1 MLNYKKELAIFL
13 TNSRSDMARD
23 DNRLSNFLEVK
34 FLQNSKRLD
43 KRIKIYLADPSN
55 EKHIHDVRTSLR
67 RLDTFYSLLPKK
79 LRKRNRKLIEKC
91 KSFFRA
97 NSKIRDLDIIRKK
110 IAVLAKGA
118 PDASKLDLQLQRR
131 RKTELR
137 QALRLAKALEKISS
151 SLAIEGIPCSKIE
164 KRMNKVIE
172 RLTIR
177 IREMLPLV
185 LSDDTKKEEL
195 HSLRKNCKKLR
206 YVFEV
211 LPESYIKKYG
221 KKLDSTIG
229 GKDLKET
236 QEKLGLIHDSD
247 ITMDYLQNSR
257 QGLAKQLVNKE
268 TAERNNLYIEFV
280 KYIKE

>member
-13 TNSRSDMARD
+13 TNSRSDMARN

-34 FLQNSKRLD
+34 FLKNSKRLD
-43 KRIKIYLADPSN
+43 KRINIYLADPSN

-97 NSKIRDLDIIRKK
+97 NSKIRDLDIIRTK

-137 QALRLAKALEKISS
+137 QALRLAKTLGKIS
-151 SLAIEGIPCSKIE
+151 SLAIKGIPSSKIE
-164 KRMNKVIE
+164 KRMNKIIE

-195 HSLRKNCKKLR
+195 HSLRNDCKKLR

-211 LPESYIKKYG
+211 LPESYIKNNG
-221 KKLDSTIG
+221 KKLDGTIG
-229 GKDLKET
+229 GKDLKEI

-247 ITMDYLQNSR
+247 ITVDYLQNSR

-268 TAERNNLYIEFV
+268 AVERHNLYMGFV
-280 KYIKE
+280 KYMKE

>member
-1 MLNYKKELAIFL
+1 MLNYKKELVIFL

-34 FLQNSKRLD
+34 FLKNSKRLD
-43 KRIKIYLADPSN
+43 KRINIYLADSSN

-97 NSKIRDLDIIRKK
+97 NSKIRDLDIIRNK
-110 IAVLAKGA
+110 IAVLAKGV

-137 QALRLAKALEKISS
+137 QALRLAKALGKIS
-151 SLAIEGIPCSKIE
+151 SLAIKGIPSSKIE
-164 KRMNKVIE
+164 KRMNKIIE

-177 IREMLPLV
+177 IREMLLLV

-195 HSLRKNCKKLR
+195 HSLRKNCKKLH
-206 YVFEV
+206 YIFEV
-211 LPESYIKKYG
+211 LPESYIEKYRR
-221 KKLDSTIG
+221 KVDSTIG
-229 GKDLKET
+229 GKDLKEI
-236 QEKLGLIHDSD
+236 QDKLGLIHDSD
-247 ITMDYLQNSR
+247 ITMDYLQNSK
-257 QGLAKQLVNKE
+257 QGFAKQLVTKE
-268 TAERNNLYIEFV
+268 ITDCSKLYGEFV
-280 KYIKE
+280 KYMKE

>member
-23 DNRLSNFLEVK
+23 DNSLSNFLEVK
-34 FLQNSKRLD
+34 FLKNSKRLD
-43 KRIKIYLADPSN
+43 KRIKIYLEDPSN

-67 RLDTFYSLLPKK
+67 RLDTLYSLLPKK
-79 LRKRNRKLIEKC
+79 LRKRNRKLIEQC

-97 NSKIRDLDIIRKK
+97 NSKIRDLDIIHKK

-131 RKTELR
+131 KKTELR
-137 QALRLAKALEKISS
+137 QALRLAKALGKRSSMAIKGISS
-151 SLAIEGIPCSKIE
+151 SKIE
-164 KRMNKVIE
+164 KRMNKIIE

-195 HSLRKNCKKLR
+195 HSLRKNYKKLR

-211 LPESYIKKYG
+211 LPESHIKNYG

-229 GKDLKET
+229 GKDLKEI

-268 TAERNNLYIEFV
+268 TAERNNLYIEFI
-280 KYIKE
+280 KYMKE

>member
-43 KRIKIYLADPSN
+43 KRLKIYLADPSN

-79 LRKRNRKLIEKC
+79 LRKRNRKLIEKY

-110 IAVLAKGA
+110 IAVLAKETQ
-118 PDASKLDLQLQRR
+118 DASKLDLQLQRR
-131 RKTELR
+131 RKTELS
-137 QALRLAKALEKISS
+137 QALRLAKALGKIS
-151 SLAIEGIPCSKIE
+151 SLAIKGIPSSRIE
-164 KRMNKVIE
+164 KRMNKIIE

-211 LPESYIKKYG
+211 LPESHIKKYG
-221 KKLDSTIG
+221 KKLESTIG
-229 GKDLKET
+229 AKDLKEI

-257 QGLAKQLVNKE
+257 QELAKQLVNKE

-280 KYIKE
+280 KYMKE

>member
-1 MLNYKKELAIFL
+1 MLNYRKELTIFL
-13 TNSRSDMARD
+13 KNSRSDMALY

-34 FLQNSKRLD
+34 FLKNSKRLD
-43 KRIKIYLADPSN
+43 ERIEIYLADSSN

-110 IAVLAKGA
+110 IAVLAKGE

-137 QALRLAKALEKISS
+137 QALGLAKALGKIS
-151 SLAIEGIPCSKIE
+151 SLAIKGIPSSKIE
-164 KRMNKVIE
+164 KRMNKIIE

-211 LPESYIKKYG
+211 LPQSHIKKYG
-221 KKLDSTIG
+221 KKLDSIIG
-229 GKDLKET
+229 GKDLKEI

>member
-1 MLNYKKELAIFL
+1 
-13 TNSRSDMARD
+13 MAFD

-34 FLQNSKRLD
+34 FLKNSKRLD
-43 KRIKIYLADPSN
+43 KRINIYLADPSN

-79 LRKRNRKLIEKC
+79 LRKRNRKLIEQC

-110 IAVLAKGA
+110 IAILAKGA

-137 QALRLAKALEKISS
+137 QALRLAKALGKRSSMAIKGISS
-151 SLAIEGIPCSKIE
+151 SKIE
-164 KRMNKVIE
+164 KRMNKIIE

-211 LPESYIKKYG
+211 LPESHIKNYG

-229 GKDLKET
+229 GKDLKEI

-257 QGLAKQLVNKE
+257 QGFAIQLVNKE
-268 TAERNNLYIEFV
+268 AAERNNLYLGFV
-280 KYIKE
+280 KYMKE

>member
-43 KRIKIYLADPSN
+43 KRLKIYLADPSN

-110 IAVLAKGA
+110 IAVLAKETQ
-118 PDASKLDLQLQRR
+118 DASKLDLQLQRR
-131 RKTELR
+131 RKTELS
-137 QALRLAKALEKISS
+137 QALRLAKALGKIS
-151 SLAIEGIPCSKIE
+151 SLAIKGIPSSRIE
-164 KRMNKVIE
+164 KRMNKIIE

-211 LPESYIKKYG
+211 LPESHIKKYG
-221 KKLDSTIG
+221 KKLESTIG
-229 GKDLKET
+229 AKDLKEI

-257 QGLAKQLVNKE
+257 QELAKQLVNKE

-280 KYIKE
+280 KYMKE

>member
-1 MLNYKKELAIFL
+1 MTRY
-13 TNSRSDMARD
+13 
-23 DNRLSNFLEVK
+23 DNRLSDFLEVK

-43 KRIKIYLADPSN
+43 KRLKIYLADPSN

-79 LRKRNRKLIEKC
+79 LRKRNRKLIEKY

-97 NSKIRDLDIIRKK
+97 NSKIRDLDITRKK

-118 PDASKLDLQLQRR
+118 PDASKLDLQLQGR

-137 QALRLAKALEKISS
+137 QALRLAKALGKIS
-151 SLAIEGIPCSKIE
+151 SLAIKGIPSSKVE
-164 KRMNKVIE
+164 KRFNKIIE

-177 IREMLPLV
+177 IREILPLV

-211 LPESYIKKYG
+211 LPESHIKKFG

-229 GKDLKET
+229 GKDLKEI

-257 QGLAKQLVNKE
+257 QGLAKRLVNKE

>member
-79 LRKRNRKLIEKC
+79 LRKRNRKVIEKC

-97 NSKIRDLDIIRKK
+97 NSKIRDLDIIRNK
-110 IAVLAKGA
+110 IAVLAKETQ
-118 PDASKLDLQLQRR
+118 DASKLDLQLQRR

-137 QALRLAKALEKISS
+137 QALRLAKALGKISS
-151 SLAIEGIPCSKIE
+151 LTIKGISSSKIE
-164 KRMNKVIE
+164 KRMNKIIE

-177 IREMLPLV
+177 IHEMLPLV
-185 LSDDTKKEEL
+185 LSDNTKKEEL

-211 LPESYIKKYG
+211 LPESHIKTYG

-229 GKDLKET
+229 GKDLKEI

-280 KYIKE
+280 KYMKE

>member
-1 MLNYKKELAIFL
+1 MLTYKKELTIFL
-13 TNSRSDMARD
+13 TNSRSDMAPD
-23 DNRLSNFLEVK
+23 DNSLSNFLEVK

-43 KRIKIYLADPSN
+43 KRIKIYLGDPSN

-79 LRKRNRKLIEKC
+79 LRKRNRKLVEQC

-137 QALRLAKALEKISS
+137 QALRLAKALGKIL
-151 SLAIEGIPCSKIE
+151 SLAIKGIPSSKIE
-164 KRMNKVIE
+164 KRMNKMIE

-177 IREMLPLV
+177 IREILPLV
-185 LSDDTKKEEL
+185 LSDNTKKEEL

-211 LPESYIKKYG
+211 LPESHIKKYG
-221 KKLDSTIG
+221 KKLDSTVG
-229 GKDLKET
+229 GKDLKEI

-257 QGLAKQLVNKE
+257 QRLAKQLVNKE

-280 KYIKE
+280 KYMKE

>member
-23 DNRLSNFLEVK
+23 DNRPSNFLEVK

-43 KRIKIYLADPSN
+43 KRIKIYLADPGN

-131 RKTELR
+131 RKTELS
-137 QALRLAKALEKISS
+137 QALRLAKALGKIS
-151 SLAIEGIPCSKIE
+151 SLAIKDTPSSKIE
-164 KRMNKVIE
+164 KRMNKIIE

-177 IREMLPLV
+177 IREMLPQV

-211 LPESYIKKYG
+211 LPESHIKKYD

-229 GKDLKET
+229 GKDLKEI
-236 QEKLGLIHDSD
+236 QKKLGLIHDSD
-247 ITMDYLQNSR
+247 ITMDYVQNSR

-268 TAERNNLYIEFV
+268 MAERNNLYIEFV
-280 KYIKE
+280 KYMKE